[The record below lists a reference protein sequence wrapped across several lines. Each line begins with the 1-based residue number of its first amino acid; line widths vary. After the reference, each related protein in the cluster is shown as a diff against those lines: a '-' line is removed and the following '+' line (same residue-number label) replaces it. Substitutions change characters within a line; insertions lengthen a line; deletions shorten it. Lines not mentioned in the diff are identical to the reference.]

1 MNYDDK
7 TKRTVLKENCT
18 GDITDD
24 TYVWRI
30 CSTKYLEIDIEKDQN
45 TLVMPC
51 FDTQNDVLEN
61 PLRDSMMD
69 LDGQKYQLFLDMM
82 STYYTQCWS
91 LSDSLGW
98 DSFGTT
104 GDKIRIKCKANSL
117 FDRLMNLSDKFYSLN
132 YHMAVIDYDNVQDI
146 KKRYS
151 TGDFESFLDSNGALL
166 VESIM
171 TIQDCWDLE
180 QEVRLLY
187 TYQPQ
192 ANNSFP
198 MTHHI
203 HGSINQYCSH
213 VFDWQDVIEEYEMCP
228 DNKYDNSSIERWLK
242 VYGAAKKS

>member
-1 MNYDDK
+1 MNHDEK

-30 CSTKYLEIDIEKDQN
+30 CSTKYLEIDIKKDQN

-51 FDTQNDVLEN
+51 FSTQNDALEN
-61 PLRDSMMD
+61 PLRDKMMD

-91 LSDSLGW
+91 LSDSLDW
-98 DSFGTT
+98 DYFGTT

-117 FDRLMNLSDKFYSLN
+117 FDRLMNISDKFYSLN
-132 YHMAVIDYDNVQDI
+132 YHMAVIDYDDAEDI
-146 KKRYS
+146 KKRYNI
-151 TGDFESFLDSNGALL
+151 GDFDSFLDSNGASL
-166 VESIM
+166 VKSIM
-171 TIQDCWDLE
+171 TIQDCWSLE

-187 TYQPQ
+187 TYQGQ

-198 MTHHI
+198 ATHHI

-228 DNKYDNSSIERWLK
+228 DNKCDNSSIKRWLEA
-242 VYGAAKKS
+242 YGAAKKN